1 MMKMVYNIAYM
12 MNQVDNSVNKT
23 QYKEKT
29 YVFCK
34 S

>member
-1 MMKMVYNIAYM
+1 MKMVYNIAYM
-12 MNQVDNSVNKT
+12 MNKVDNSVNKT